1 MNFIKMNKLIY
12 YTLAAGIS
20 LLSVF
25 TLKAQNTIIDEVVAV
40 VGPNIILQ
48 SELETQYLS
57 YRMQGMIEGSSQ
69 NIKCRILKDMIFQ
82 KLLLNQAEIDSVEVQ
97 PSQVN
102 QELERR
108 FRYFIEQFGSKE
120 KMEAYYGKS
129 VDEFKEEMREAVEN
143 QLIQQNVQSQI
154 VENVSVTPREVKA
167 FYKQIEA
174 DSLPLINTEY
184 QIAELVKTPEIE
196 VSEKLKVKE
205 RLLNFRNRI
214 LKGESFA
221 TLAILYSEDPGSAKK
236 GGELGMYGRGELY
249 PEFENVAFNLKEGEV
264 SGIVETEA
272 GYHIIQM
279 IENKGDYV
287 NVRHILLQPKVSPM
301 QIEKTVQY
309 LDSVYTLIQN
319 QTYTFEKAV
328 NKFSDAPNKVGGGYL
343 INAMNG
349 STIFTAESLDPKV
362 FYTIKDMKEGDFSKP
377 VSCTDNKKEAYR
389 LLCLMHKTESHKAN
403 IDKDYD
409 KIYTMALNYKRQ
421 QALDQWMIDNT
432 NKAYIKIGKSYNDC
446 PFAQKINARN
456 RD

>member
-1 MNFIKMNKLIY
+1 MNKLIY
-12 YTLAAGIS
+12 YILACLS
-20 LLSVF
+20 WLSVSS
-25 TLKAQNTIIDEVVAV
+25 LQAQKTTTIDEVAAV

-57 YRMQGMIEGSSQ
+57 YRMQGMIEGTSE

-82 KLLLNQAEIDSVEVQ
+82 KLLLNQAQIDSVEVQ

-120 KMEAYYGKS
+120 KLEAYYGKS
-129 VDEFKEEMREAVEN
+129 VDEFKEEMRESVEN

-167 FYKQIEA
+167 FYKQIQV

-184 QIAELVKTPEIE
+184 QIAELVKTPEIGA
-196 VSEKLKVKE
+196 SEKLKVKE
-205 RLLNFRNRI
+205 RLLKFRNRI

-236 GGELGMYGRGELY
+236 GGELGMYGKGELY

-287 NVRHILLQPKVSPM
+287 NVRHILLRPKISPT

-309 LDSVYTLIQN
+309 LDSIYTLVQN
-319 QTYTFEKAV
+319 KTYTFEEAV
-328 NKFSDAPNKVGGGYL
+328 NKFSDAPNKIGGGYL
-343 INAMNG
+343 INPMNG
-349 STIFTAESLDPKV
+349 STTFTAETLDPKV
-362 FYTIKDMKEGDFSKP
+362 FYTIKDMNVGDLSKP
-377 VSCTDNKKEAYR
+377 LSYTNKKKEAYR
-389 LLCLMHKTESHKAN
+389 LLCLMHKTETHKAN
-403 IDKDYD
+403 IDEDYD

-432 NKAYIKIGKSYNDC
+432 DKAYIKIGKSYSNC
-446 PFAQKINARN
+446 PFAQKLNTN
-456 RD
+456 TQD

>member
-1 MNFIKMNKLIY
+1 MNKFIY
-12 YTLAAGIS
+12 YILAGLS
-20 LLSVF
+20 FLSVS
-25 TLKAQNTIIDEVVAV
+25 TLKAQSTTIDEVVAV

-97 PSQVN
+97 PSQIN

-108 FRYFIEQFGSKE
+108 FQYFISQFGSKE

-167 FYKQIEA
+167 FYKQIQA

-205 RLLNFRNRI
+205 RLLKFRNRI

-287 NVRHILLQPKVSPM
+287 NVRHILLRPKVSPE
-301 QIEKTVQY
+301 QIEKTIQY
-309 LDSVYTLIQN
+309 LDSIYTLVQN
-319 QTYTFEKAV
+319 KTYTFEAAV
-328 NKFSDAPNKVGGGYL
+328 KEFSDAPNKIGGGYL
-343 INAMNG
+343 VNAMDGGN
-349 STIFTAESLDPKV
+349 TFTAETLDPKV
-362 FYTIKDMKEGDFSKP
+362 FYTIKDMQVGEVSKP
-377 VSCTDNKKEAYR
+377 VSYTDKKKESYR
-389 LLCLMHKTESHKAN
+389 LLCLMRKIDSHKAN
-403 IDKDYD
+403 IDNDYD
-409 KIYTMALNYKRQ
+409 KIYNMALNYKRQ

-432 NKAYIKIGKSYNDC
+432 DKAYIKIGKTYSNC
-446 PFAQKINARN
+446 PFAQKINAKN
-456 RD
+456 QD